1 MNNDLKVAKTL
12 LIEISN
18 IGREIF
24 FKLPNYDN
32 MLRPVYCV
40 YKENER
46 SNISEHFKINAI
58 KFESINLKDSTI
70 YRYPNINLPREKVDS
85 LKTNYNLSVTRDE
98 TKANYRVISKSS
110 VTNLFEFESRDWIR
124 LNDFLT
130 FFNQTFYVNN
140 KGYTL
145 DKSYKEVVDILNLES
160 NNCQDPFVI
169 TIRFRLDRGVKDNLL
184 DDLDTVCSYSHT
196 RLFNIKN
203 YNTYLDL
210 TQSSNFVLDSDIL
223 KFVNSNAIT
232 LTHENY
238 YYLTN
243 VLENSNFAYDVN
255 MVLTTM
261 ANCNYESSFDILA
274 LLIWKYDYKLKTES
288 DIWNSINVKTLRSY
302 FDKYFGR
309 SYSRLDHY
317 SNILDLLFKDGKLT
331 EFAFKIVSEDLLEY
345 MQKNIGF
352 EDSIFEFQITDIKL
366 KENIK
371 ASIVPSLLP

>member
-12 LIEISN
+12 LVEISN
-18 IGREIF
+18 VGKKLF
-24 FKLPNYDN
+24 FKLPNYDSN
-32 MLRPVYCV
+32 KTLYCI

-46 SNISEHFKINAI
+46 YDISRHFEINTM

-70 YRYPNINLPREKVDS
+70 YRYPNINLPREKVDT
-85 LKTNYNLSVTRDE
+85 LKTSYNLSVTRDE

-110 VTNLFEFESRDWIR
+110 INNLFEFESRDWIR

-130 FFNQTFYVNN
+130 FFNKTFHNN
-140 KGYTL
+140 IGYTL
-145 DKSYKEVVDILNLES
+145 DESYKEIVDVLTLES
-160 NNCQDPFVI
+160 NNFQDPFAI
-169 TIRFRLDRGVKDNLL
+169 TFRFRLDRGVKDSIL
-184 DDLDTVCSYSHT
+184 DDLNIICSYTET
-196 RLFNIKN
+196 RLYNIKD
-203 YNTYLDL
+203 YNTYLSL
-210 TQSSNFVLDSDIL
+210 TESSNFVLDSDIL
-223 KFVNSNAIT
+223 KFVNLNAIT

-238 YYLTN
+238 YYFTN
-243 VLENSNFAYDVN
+243 VLENSKSVHDVN
-255 MVLTTM
+255 MVLTNM

-309 SYSRLDHY
+309 SYSRLDNY
-317 SNILDLLFKDGKLT
+317 SNLLDLLSKDSKLT

-345 MQKNIGF
+345 MQKSIGF
-352 EDSIFEFQITDIKL
+352 QDSIFEFQITDIKL

-371 ASIVPSLLP
+371 ASIVPSLLS